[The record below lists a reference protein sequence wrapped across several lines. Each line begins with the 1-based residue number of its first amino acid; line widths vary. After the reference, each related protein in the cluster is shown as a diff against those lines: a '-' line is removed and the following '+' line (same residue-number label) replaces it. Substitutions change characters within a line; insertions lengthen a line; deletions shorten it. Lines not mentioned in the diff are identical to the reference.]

1 MEKRTAT
8 ISIPQCVA
16 VDTLKK
22 MEENK
27 ITCQYEGVDQ
37 SGRLLMKINYLSDQ
51 DGYLKKLIKEMN
63 EGEQSMNLL
72 LEICG
77 AMFMNEIV
85 KAKTAAFLEQIP
97 KRNGNK

>member
-1 MEKRTAT
+1 MEKRTTT

-16 VDTLKK
+16 ADTLQK

-37 SGRLLMKINYLSDQ
+37 SGRIVMKVNYLSDQ
-51 DGYLKKLIKEMN
+51 DGYLKKLIRDME
-63 EGEQSMNLL
+63 EGERSVTLL
-72 LEICG
+72 LEISG
-77 AMFMNEIV
+77 LLFMNEIV

-97 KRNGNK
+97 KRNGSK

>member
-16 VDTLKK
+16 ADTLKK
-22 MEENK
+22 MEDNK

-37 SGRLLMKINYLSDQ
+37 SGRIVMKINYSSDQ
-51 DGYLKKLIKEMN
+51 DGYLKKLIREMD
-63 EGEQSMNLL
+63 EGDKSITLL

-77 AMFMNEIV
+77 LMFMNEII
-85 KAKTAAFLEQIP
+85 KAKTNAFLEKTP
-97 KRNGNK
+97 RRNGSK

>member
-1 MEKRTAT
+1 MEKRTTT

-37 SGRLLMKINYLSDQ
+37 SARIIMKINYLSDQ
-51 DGYLKKLIKEMN
+51 DGYLKKVIRDME
-63 EGEQSMNLL
+63 EGDKSITLL

-77 AMFMNEIV
+77 LMFMNEII
-85 KAKTAAFLEQIP
+85 KAKTNAFLEKIP